1 MLGLRSILVFAVLLI
16 ICHQSTAGKHN
27 DKLTEKELETLE
39 EIEELLEER
48 EKENALKKRE
58 DVKLLVKEAFGTCIE
73 EFNRFRERQKQ
84 FKMEGLDGKPKRKR
98 NRLFKRSKRS
108 EEIQK
113 IGHILNCAKKT
124 LIKKTGRKTLKKLS
138 DDLEIKKCWKE
149 TIKELADG
157 NNLMK
162 RYQST
167 RSKRTTPDECN
178 EITDV
183 NTYRTIDGKCNN
195 LNNPHWGAA
204 FEQQPR
210 FISEVYDNS
219 GVDTPRT
226 SVIPGEDLPNPRE
239 LSNAVFASA
248 SETDVD
254 ESFNTLMSMNWG
266 QFIDHDIV
274 LTPQITGQDG
284 AEISCC
290 VDGND
295 PVERDECMA
304 IAVDANDELG
314 ITCME
319 FVRSAP
325 AAAFELGDGKQ
336 VTNGITSFI
345 DGSMVYGST
354 TSQVAALR
362 DAGGK
367 LKVKEAANGNLLPED
382 SSEDSICSLSGDDSD
397 DYCQLAG
404 DVRVNVQPGLGS
416 LHLVFMKEH
425 NRIVD
430 ELKTRQ
436 PGWTDDK
443 LFNEARKIIGAII
456 QHITYNEWLEN
467 VFVDDVLTKYDLGLL
482 STGFSDGY
490 NDAVDPGITVGFATA
505 ALRFGHSQIRSQIAH
520 MGADYSTLTD
530 ETNMEI
536 TLKNPHMLVDEAGS
550 KVLELVRYMTTVQ
563 GAKADEQF
571 SGAIR
576 NKLFDTAL
584 DLTSLNIQRGRDHG
598 LPSYTEW
605 RKWCN
610 LPAPVD
616 NDDWSSMKYIKGRPR
631 RLLQKMYKSVHDID
645 LYVGGMLE
653 LRSTAL
659 NGGGDFTYVGETFA
673 CILGEQFKNLKN
685 GDRFWYE
692 RAEPEGFSESKL
704 TEIRKVTLAGILCKN
719 VQGLSEIHKRA
730 LINPANVNGGR
741 KPCSN
746 ERNIKQ
752 MDFRAWEG

>member
-1 MLGLRSILVFAVLLI
+1 MLGLRSILVFAVVLI
-16 ICHQSTAGKHN
+16 ICFQSTAGKHN
-27 DKLTEKELETLE
+27 DKLTEKELETLG
-39 EIEELLEER
+39 EIEKLLKER
-48 EKENALKKRE
+48 EKETVQKKSE
-58 DVKLLVKEAFGTCIE
+58 DAKILVKEAFETCIE
-73 EFNRFRERQKQ
+73 EFNMFRERQRQ
-84 FKMEGLDGKPKRKR
+84 FKMEGLDGKPERKR

-124 LIKKTGRKTLKKLS
+124 LIKKTGKTLKELS
-138 DDLEIKKCWKE
+138 NEVEIAKCWKD
-149 TIKELADG
+149 TIKELA
-157 NNLMK
+157 NRENLPK
-162 RYQST
+162 RHQSS
-167 RSKRTTPDECN
+167 RSKRMTPVECN
-178 EITDV
+178 NIPDV
-183 NTYRTIDGKCNN
+183 NTYRTIDGQCNN
-195 LNNPHWGAA
+195 LNNPFWGAE

-210 FISEVYDNS
+210 FISEVYEN
-219 GVDTPRT
+219 GVDKPRT
-226 SVIPGEDLPNPRE
+226 SVIPGEVLPNPRE

-248 SETDVD
+248 ETDVN

-290 VDGND
+290 VDGNG
-295 PVERDECMA
+295 PVERPECMA
-304 IAVDANDELG
+304 IQVDANDEIG

-325 AAAFELGDGKQ
+325 AAAVELSDGKQ
-336 VTNGITSFI
+336 LTNVITSFI
-345 DGSMVYGST
+345 DGSMVYGS
-354 TSQVAALR
+354 SPSRLAALR

-367 LKVKEAANGNLLPED
+367 LKVKLAANGNLLPED
-382 SSEDSICSLSGDDSD
+382 SSDDSICSLTGEDSD

-404 DVRVNVQPGLGS
+404 DERVNIQPGLGS

-430 ELKTRQ
+430 QLRARQ
-436 PGWTDDK
+436 PEWTDDK

-456 QHITYNEWLEN
+456 QHITYSEWLQN
-467 VFVDDVLTKYDLGLL
+467 VFIDDVIIERDLGLL
-482 STGFSDGY
+482 PTGFFNHYD
-490 NDAVDPGITVGFATA
+490 NTVNPGITVGFATA
-505 ALRFGHSQIRSQIAH
+505 AFRFGHSQIRSHIAH
-520 MGADYSTLTD
+520 MDADYTTLTE
-530 ETNMEI
+530 ETKMEV

-550 KVLELVRYMTTVQ
+550 KVLELVRFMTTVQ

-571 SGAIR
+571 SDAIR
-576 NKLFDTAL
+576 NKLFNTSL

-605 RKWCN
+605 RKWCK
-610 LPAPVD
+610 LPAPVN
-616 NDDWSSMKYIKGRPR
+616 NDDWASMTYIKRRPR
-631 RLLQKMYKSVHDID
+631 RELERMYKSVHDID

-673 CILGEQFKNLKN
+673 CILSEQFKNLRN

-692 RAEPEGFSESKL
+692 RAEPEGFSANKL
-704 TEIRKVTLAGILCKN
+704 AEIRKVTLSGILCKN
-719 VQGLSEIHKRA
+719 VPGLSEIHKRA
-730 LINPANVNGGR
+730 LINPANVAGGR

-752 MDFRAWEG
+752 MDFSAWGQ